1 MTRPLAALWRRLD
14 VPGHDGCQF
23 VPGED
28 GWTLHGSAVFMQ
40 DGQVCQLR
48 YEVLAD
54 SGFRTREALVTGWMG
69 ATAVDLRIRSD
80 GCGAWTAGGVEQ
92 PQLAGCVDV
101 DLGFTPATNFLP
113 VRRLGLE
120 IGEQAQ
126 VPAAYLAFPE
136 LRLEVLEQTYRRVS
150 ATDYDY
156 EAPSTGYRGTLE
168 FSGQGIVVDYPELF
182 TLAGG
187 SFSAGS
193 R

>member
-14 VPGHDGCQF
+14 VPGHDG
-23 VPGED
+23 
-28 GWTLHGSAVFMQ
+28 WTLHGSAVFLQ

-48 YEVLAD
+48 YEVLVD
-54 SGFRTREALVTGWMG
+54 SGFRTREASVTGWMG
-69 ATAVDLRIRSD
+69 VTAVDLRIRSD
-80 GCGAWTAGGVEQ
+80 GGGTWTAGGVEQ

-136 LRLEVLEQTYRRVS
+136 LRLEVLEQSYRRVS
-150 ATDYDY
+150 ATGYEY
-156 EAPSTGYRGTLE
+156 EAPSAGYRGTLE

-182 TLAGG
+182 TLVGG
-187 SFSAGS
+187 

>member
-14 VPGHDGCQF
+14 VPGHDACQF

-54 SGFRTREALVTGWMG
+54 SGFRTREASVSGWMG
-69 ATAVDLRIRSD
+69 VTAVDLRIRSD
-80 GCGAWTAGGVEQ
+80 GSGAWTAGGVEQ

-120 IGEQAQ
+120 IGEQAPA
-126 VPAAYLAFPE
+126 PAASLAFPE
-136 LRLEVLEQTYRRVS
+136 HRLEVLRQRYTRVS
-150 ATDYDY
+150 ATGYEY
-156 EAPSTGYRGTLE
+156 EAPGAGYRGKLE
-168 FSGQGIVVDYPELF
+168 FSAQGIIVDYPELF
-182 TLAGG
+182 TLVSGT
-187 SFSAGS
+187 
-193 R
+193 